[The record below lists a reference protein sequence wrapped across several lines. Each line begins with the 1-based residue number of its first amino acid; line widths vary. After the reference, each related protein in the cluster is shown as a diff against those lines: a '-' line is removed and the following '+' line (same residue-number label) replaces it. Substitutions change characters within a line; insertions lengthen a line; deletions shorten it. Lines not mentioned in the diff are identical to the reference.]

1 MRKPRD
7 STAPRLS
14 SCQCPGGP
22 HAVRIAMSGTG
33 QAKAPLPF
41 TTGSR
46 ADGCLALSATALIFY
61 IAGLSLP
68 LATAAKFGEK
78 HEGFLLSGVVS
89 LWESGNWHLAIL
101 VAVCG
106 AAAPIVLTGSLC
118 VLLFAAR
125 ARQPR
130 PELRRWLHLAARVE
144 QWSMP
149 EVHMLGVIVAFTKL
163 SVLVATE
170 PGPGLWCYGLAAFF
184 TLLAWRNFDAAE
196 LASVLFPPGRKEAA
210 A

>member
-1 MRKPRD
+1 MNATGRAEDTLSFALPSRTD
-7 STAPRLS
+7 S
-14 SCQCPGGP
+14 
-22 HAVRIAMSGTG
+22 
-33 QAKAPLPF
+33 
-41 TTGSR
+41 
-46 ADGCLALSATALIFY
+46 CLALSVTALIFY

-68 LATAAKFGEK
+68 LATAAKFGER

-89 LWESGNWHLAIL
+89 LWETGNWHLALL

-118 VLLFAAR
+118 VLLLAAR

-130 PELRRWLHLAARVE
+130 PGLRRWLHLAARVE

-163 SVLVATE
+163 SALVATD

-184 TLLAWRNFDAAE
+184 TLAAWRNLDAPG
-196 LASVLFPPGRKEAA
+196 LATLLFPPERKEAA

>member
-1 MRKPRD
+1 MPL
-7 STAPRLS
+7 PRLR
-14 SCQCPGGP
+14 SCQCRRGH
-22 HAVRIAMSGTG
+22 HAVRLAMTGIG

-41 TTGSR
+41 ATVSR
-46 ADGCLALSATALIFY
+46 TDSCLALSATALIFY

-78 HEGFLLSGVVS
+78 HEGFLLSGVAS

-163 SVLVATE
+163 SALVATE

-184 TLLAWRNFDAAE
+184 TLAAWRNLDAPG
-196 LASVLFPPGRKEAA
+196 LATLLFPPERKEEAA
-210 A
+210 